1 LAGSPGAPPVLD
13 SKHSHAKVDIAPVV
27 GCDVF
32 AVAVA
37 VAFALPFPLGAIFSN
52 VLGRRTKP
60 KRRIQVKNLA
70 RRVCIFKARLRRNSS
85 WRLIALAPDS
95 GGPPVVVGSGSSG
108 SSTSSTSPFSDKGP
122 GSGFG
127 AGSPLRV
134 APVAA
139 ASVLVTAGRGEV
151 GSEVGGALGGPSLA
165 GGAETGAWT
174 SSCFFSSSTEGS
186 VSRSDSVR
194 RNRD

>member
-1 LAGSPGAPPVLD
+1 MPGFLTGFGLESPDPPAAAATD
-13 SKHSHAKVDIAPVV
+13 SHAKLD
-27 GCDVF
+27 
-32 AVAVA
+32 AV
-37 VAFALPFPLGAIFSN
+37 PDPPLDPPELLVGAIFSN

-60 KRRIQVKNLA
+60 KRRSQVKNLA
-70 RRVCIFKARLRRNSS
+70 RRVCIFKARLRRNSR
-85 WRLIALAPDS
+85 WRSMALAPDS

-108 SSTSSTSPFSDKGP
+108 SSGSSTSPFSDKGP

-127 AGSPLRV
+127 AGSHLRV

-139 ASVLVTAGRGEV
+139 VSVLVTARRGEV

-174 SSCFFSSSTEGS
+174 SSCFFSWSTEGR
-186 VSRSDSVR
+186 VSRSASVR

>member
-1 LAGSPGAPPVLD
+1 LAGSPDPPATVGR
-13 SKHSHAKVDIAPVV
+13 HSHAKVDTAPDRFRDDGGVEPT
-27 GCDVF
+27 
-32 AVAVA
+32 
-37 VAFALPFPLGAIFSN
+37 LSN

-85 WRLIALAPDS
+85 WRLMALAPDS
-95 GGPPVVVGSGSSG
+95 GGPPVVVGSGSSGSSG

-139 ASVLVTAGRGEV
+139 VSVLVTAGWEEV

-165 GGAETGAWT
+165 GGAETGAST
-174 SSCFFSSSTEGS
+174 SSCFFSWSTEGS
-186 VSRSDSVR
+186 VSRSASVR